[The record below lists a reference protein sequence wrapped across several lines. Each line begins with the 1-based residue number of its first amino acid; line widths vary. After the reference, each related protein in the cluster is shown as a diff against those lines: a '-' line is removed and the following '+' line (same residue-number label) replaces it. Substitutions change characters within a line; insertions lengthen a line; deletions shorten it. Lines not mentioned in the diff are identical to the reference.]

1 MTYLFSNT
9 VIVANEVEVKNDAAN
24 TLPISII
31 HEGNVVNH
39 YNEFPV
45 TLSAGASDAFGR
57 LRVSLPFTLGDYKHL
72 YGLDPNFIDKL
83 DNGGT
88 ITFLKNQACAKLAT
102 NAHPSSNVIHQTKM
116 YHHYMPGKS
125 QLVKSTFNFY
135 SNTTNVVKRTGYFDD
150 YNGIY
155 FEQDGNG
162 VLSFCIRTDVSGLAS
177 DARKIPQSQWNVDK
191 CDGTGPSK
199 FNLDITKTQ
208 ILFIDFQW
216 LGVGRVRCGFV
227 HDGIF
232 IPAHEFYNSNQLD
245 TVYMSNPNLPVRC
258 EIRNVGAT
266 TGANLDQICSTVISE
281 GGYVESG
288 QDWAVTTANA
298 RVITS
303 GQTLPVMAIKLSP
316 TLRGYPN
323 RATVR
328 IGSVDLYST
337 TSTIKFSIVKLPDEG
352 KLTGGT
358 WSNVNLNS
366 AVQYN
371 EGATAY
377 TDGEIVDAGFVA
389 ASAGAGLS
397 GKSIAG
403 ISGQRDPSTAKKNFI
418 TQNYFNANSEIFA
431 VVVTNISADS
441 TSVSAAVQWRE
452 VY

>member
-9 VIVANEVEVKNDAAN
+9 VIVANEVEIKNDAAN

-57 LRVSLPFTLGDYKHL
+57 LRISNPYTLGDYKHL
-72 YGLDPNFIDKL
+72 YGIDPNFIDKL

-135 SNTTNVVKRTGYFDD
+135 SNTTNVIKRTGYFDD

-155 FEQDGNG
+155 FEQAGDGI
-162 VLSFCIRTDVSGLAS
+162 LSFCIRTDVSGLAS

-232 IPAHEFYNSNQLD
+232 IPAHEFYNSNNLD
-245 TVYMSNPNLPVRC
+245 VVYMSNPNLPVRC

-288 QDWAVTTANA
+288 QDWGVTTPSSRSLN
-298 RVITS
+298 S
-303 GQTLPVMAIKLSP
+303 GSTLPIMAIKLAP

-323 RATVR
+323 RETVR
-328 IGSVDLYST
+328 MGQISLYSSA
-337 TSTIKFSIVKLPDEG
+337 STIKYKLLKLPNEG
-352 KLTGGT
+352 FLIGGD
-358 WSNVNLNS
+358 WANVNTESGVLYNS
-366 AVQYN
+366 NATLSIDGEEIDN
-371 EGATAY
+371 GFITATA
-377 TDGEIVDAGFVA
+377 GSG
-389 ASAGAGLS
+389 SS
-397 GKSIAG
+397 GKATAG
-403 ISGQRDPSTAKKNFI
+403 TATPNAPSVAKKNFI
-418 TQNYFNANSEIFA
+418 TQNYFNSNSEVFV
-431 VVVTNISADS
+431 VVVTNIGPDPTTVEAG
-441 TSVSAAVQWRE
+441 VQWRE
-452 VY
+452 IY